1 VTSYTSTKKS
11 RAAVHERIFVKSCMR
26 GLYSKRVLQHH
37 RIDAA
42 CSKVPRNPQPAT
54 RNPQPATG
62 DGVTITTLF
71 GLTSMKKLLALSLV
85 ALAACQ
91 RGESPKTDSALAA
104 DLALASQ
111 MATSRPVPEFRDS
124 APQVASAPEPQP
136 KAETPRRPV
145 TRIETPAR
153 VRTIPRQQVVTQ
165 PVETSSQAPAQASQ
179 AAARG
184 PQPGFG
190 AGAAFSLAS
199 QQRICTSSNRP
210 GDRFVAT
217 ISNTIY
223 GDAGATIPA
232 GSNVVLEVA
241 SVTENGIS
249 FAVHSVELNGRNYSL
264 NGDVYSA
271 GELEKVRLNPES
283 DAKKVAGGAAVGALI
298 GQIMKKN
305 TKGTVIGAAAGG
317 AAGAVAAKMTAKYD
331 SCLPVGAPM
340 RLTLSSAL
348 MM

>member
-1 VTSYTSTKKS
+1 
-11 RAAVHERIFVKSCMR
+11 
-26 GLYSKRVLQHH
+26 
-37 RIDAA
+37 
-42 CSKVPRNPQPAT
+42 
-54 RNPQPATG
+54 
-62 DGVTITTLF
+62 
-71 GLTSMKKLLALSLV
+71 MKKLLALSLV

-111 MATSRPVPEFRDS
+111 LATSRPVPEFRDS
-124 APQVASAPEPQP
+124 APQVASAPAPEPKVEQ
-136 KAETPRRPV
+136 PRRVV

-153 VRTIPRQQVVTQ
+153 VRTIPRQPVVTQ
-165 PVETSSQAPAQASQ
+165 PVETPAPAPSQAQAPQ
-179 AAARG
+179 AAVRG

-199 QQRICTSSNRP
+199 QQRICTSANRP
-210 GDRFVAT
+210 GDRFVAI
-217 ISNTIY
+217 ISNTIS
-223 GDAGATIPA
+223 GDGGATIPA

-249 FAVHSVELNGRNYSL
+249 FAVHSVELNGRNYPL
-264 NGDVYSA
+264 HGDVYSA
-271 GELEKVRLNPES
+271 GELEKVRLNPGS
-283 DAKKVAGGAAVGALI
+283 DARKVAGGAAVGAII

-331 SCLPVGAPM
+331 NCLPVGAPM

>member
-1 VTSYTSTKKS
+1 
-11 RAAVHERIFVKSCMR
+11 M
-26 GLYSKRVLQHH
+26 Q
-37 RIDAA
+37 
-42 CSKVPRNPQPAT
+42 
-54 RNPQPATG
+54 
-62 DGVTITTLF
+62 
-71 GLTSMKKLLALSLV
+71 KLLALSLV

-111 MATSRPVPEFRDS
+111 LATSRPVPEFRDS
-124 APQVASAPEPQP
+124 APQAASAPAPQP
-136 KAETPRRPV
+136 KVEQPRRVV
-145 TRIETPAR
+145 TRIDNAPR
-153 VRTIPRQQVVTQ
+153 VRTVPRQPVVTQ
-165 PVETSSQAPAQASQ
+165 PVAPT
-179 AAARG
+179 
-184 PQPGFG
+184 PQPEPVQQAEAPSVRQSAGPSFG
-190 AGAAFSLAS
+190 AGASFSLAS

-217 ISNTIY
+217 VANTIS
-223 GDAGATIPA
+223 GSNGASIPA
-232 GSNVVLEVA
+232 GSTVVLEVA
-241 SVTENGIS
+241 SVTEDAIGFS
-249 FAVHSVELNGRNYSL
+249 VHSVELNGRNYPL
-264 NGDVYSA
+264 HGDVYSA
-271 GELEKVRLNPES
+271 GEFEKVRLNPQS
-283 DAKKVAGGAAVGALI
+283 DARKVAGGAAVGAII